1 MDFDFARDIAGKILS
16 LLKLSSLFNFETSI
30 SGEKMNVLKTVFLM
44 TVMMILFLLVGYY
57 LGGSTG
63 MTIAFVFALLMNFGS
78 YWFSDKVVLSMYK
91 AKEVTVDTA
100 PKFYALIEQLAVSAK
115 LPMPKVYIINDPTP
129 NAFATGRSPE
139 HAAVAATTGILK
151 DLSNEELAGVIS
163 HELAHIK
170 HRDMLTGTI
179 AATLVGTI
187 TFVAQMAG
195 WALMFGR
202 GRDDDDGGISALLLL
217 ILAPIAAT
225 LLQLAI
231 SRSREYSADAG
242 GAEISGNPLG
252 LASALRKISA
262 GNEIKQLNN
271 STPATA
277 HMFIISPLHGGGV
290 MKLFSTHPPIE
301 ERIKRLEKLAAENLR

>member
-1 MDFDFARDIAGKILS
+1 
-16 LLKLSSLFNFETSI
+16 
-30 SGEKMNVLKTVFLM
+30 MNTLKTVFLM
-44 TVMMILFLLVGYY
+44 TVMMILFLLVGYL

-63 MTIAFVFALLMNFGS
+63 MTIAFIFALMMNFGS
-78 YWFSDKVVLSMYK
+78 YWFSDKVVLSMYR
-91 AKEVTVDTA
+91 AKEVTAETA
-100 PKFYALIEQLAVSAK
+100 PKFYALVEQLSTSAN

-151 DLSNEELAGVIS
+151 GLSNEELAGVIS
-163 HELAHIK
+163 HELAHVK

-195 WALMFGR
+195 WAMMFGR
-202 GRDDDDGGISALLLL
+202 GRDDDDGGLSALLLL

-231 SRSREYSADAG
+231 SRSREFDADAG

-262 GNEIKQLNN
+262 GNEVKALNN
-271 STPATA
+271 SNPATA
-277 HMFIISPLHGGGV
+277 HMFIINPLHGGGV

-301 ERIKRLEKLAAENLR
+301 ERIKRLEKLAAEKI